1 MAKDLHQE
9 FKEIVSLT
17 RRYIEQEMGLEE
29 GDCLKEAAEGAP
41 LDPVRGLIAD
51 CKKCSLWTSRTN
63 IVLGAGNEEAD
74 LVIIGEAPGN
84 DEDVAG
90 EPFVGRAGKLLTK
103 MLGAV
108 KISREEVYITNVV
121 KCRPP
126 QNRDPKEEE
135 ISSCSPYLSEQLK
148 ILKPKLILTLGN
160 FATRTLLKTTEGIT
174 QLRGK
179 IFSYEGIP
187 LLPTFHPSA
196 LLHNPNLKKYAWEDL
211 KRLRKEVDR
220 LKVDRL

>member
-1 MAKDLHQE
+1 MDKDFYRE
-9 FKEIVSLT
+9 FKEIIDLT
-17 RRYIEQEMGLEE
+17 KGYIRQEMGISE
-29 GDCLKEAAEGAP
+29 DFLKEAAEGAP
-41 LDPVRGLIAD
+41 LDPVRGLIKD

-63 IVLGAGNEEAD
+63 IVLGAGNEDAD
-74 LVIIGEAPGN
+74 LVIIGEAPGY

-108 KISREEVYITNVV
+108 EISREEVYITNVV

-135 ISSCSPYLSEQLK
+135 INSCSPYLSEQLK
-148 ILKPKLILTLGN
+148 VIKPKLILTLGN
-160 FATRTLLKTTEGIT
+160 FATRTLLKTTQGIT
-174 QLRGK
+174 HLRGK

-211 KRLRKEVDR
+211 KLLR
-220 LKVDRL
+220 LKVDRLKAEG